1 MRMIRL
7 TLRNVS
13 SAEEVKGLLK
23 RVARTRE
30 WLAEQTGYK
39 LGSVRQYLGGTKQS
53 RPFFKR
59 ALEVLKAE
67 ETQLRAGRRIPP
79 QWILMFET
87 EEEFQR
93 VDRASRMVDAESFAD
108 FCRDAILAK
117 ADEILERKRRG
128 AFPKMKPLPGSKVAE
143 E

>member
-1 MRMIRL
+1 MIRL

-23 RVARTRE
+23 RVDRTRE
-30 WLAEQTGYK
+30 WLAKQTGYK
-39 LGSVRQYLGGTKQS
+39 PGSVRQYLGGTKQS
-53 RPFFKR
+53 RPFFKK

-67 ETQLRAGRRIPP
+67 ETQLRAGRRVPP

-93 VDRASRMVDAESFAD
+93 VDRASRMVDALSFTD

-117 ADEILERKRRG
+117 ADEILEKKRRG
-128 AFPKMKPLPGSKVAE
+128 VFPKMKPLPGAKVAE

>member
-79 QWILMFET
+79 QWILML
-87 EEEFQR
+87 
-93 VDRASRMVDAESFAD
+93 SL
-108 FCRDAILAK
+108 IH
-117 ADEILERKRRG
+117 I
-128 AFPKMKPLPGSKVAE
+128 
-143 E
+143 